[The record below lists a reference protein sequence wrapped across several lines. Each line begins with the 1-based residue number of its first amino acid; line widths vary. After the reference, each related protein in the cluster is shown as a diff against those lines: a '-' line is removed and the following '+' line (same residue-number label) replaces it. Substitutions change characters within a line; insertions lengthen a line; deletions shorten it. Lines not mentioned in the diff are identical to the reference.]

1 MDYITVLY
9 RGYKKVIKT
18 LMYFSPPT
26 KCFYEDALSNIPHA
40 IFLRQRAS
48 TAKFLA
54 CLDLIL
60 SCSKSAF

>member
-26 KCFYEDALSNIPHA
+26 KCFYEDALSNIPHT

-54 CLDLIL
+54 CLD
-60 SCSKSAF
+60 

>member
-1 MDYITVLY
+1 MDYITVLC

-18 LMYFSPPT
+18 LMYFSPLT

-48 TAKFLA
+48 TGKFLA
-54 CLDLIL
+54 CLD
-60 SCSKSAF
+60 